1 MQSVS
6 VKSDSLE
13 RQAILESE
21 QKQREKLKVVR
32 NAFNMIIKVGLAQFV
47 RAVAR
52 AMYCIGSSPI
62 TTSSL
67 Y

>member
-32 NAFNMIIKVGLAQFV
+32 NAFNIIIKVGLAQLV
-47 RAVAR
+47 RAVAL